1 MKRVPVL
8 LVILPMFFY
17 LALIL
22 SPSFAAGPSL
32 KEGNEL
38 LFEELQRIHGLSEG
52 QMNSIRA
59 IFQESGYIGQGNPA
73 ITRHPMTPQG

>member
-1 MKRVPVL
+1 MKRVLVL
-8 LVILPMFFY
+8 LVILPRFFY
-17 LALIL
+17 LTLFL

-38 LFEELQRIHGLSEG
+38 LFEELRAVHGLSDG

-59 IFQESGYIGQGNPA
+59 IFQESGYIGQENPA